1 MSERRACKLVG
12 LSRSVWRYRSQRSEP
27 EGFRTRMLEL
37 AARWPRFGY
46 PRIHVMLRRE
56 GFAVNRKRTY
66 RIYREEKLQVRRRK
80 RKKRAGS
87 APREALLLPEQ
98 PHQRWSMDFVSDR
111 VQDGRA
117 FRVLAVV
124 DDFTRTSVTLEAA
137 TSFPGEHVG
146 RALDRAAAKYGWPS
160 VIVCDNGPEF
170 RSNALDRWAYERGV
184 ALHFIDPGKP
194 VQNAFA
200 ESFNGKFRDE
210 CLSQTWF
217 TSLGHAQR
225 EIASWRDLYNN
236 KRPHGSLG
244 WKTPVEAERAALCSP
259 ERPTRG
265 AEISLEHGTE
275 LKPIET

>member
-12 LSRSVWRYRSQRSEP
+12 LSRSVWRYRSRRSEP

-66 RIYREEKLQVRRRK
+66 RIYCEEKLQVRRRK

-124 DDFTRTSVTLEAA
+124 DDFTRTSVALEAA
-137 TSFPGEHVG
+137 ISFPGENVG
-146 RALDRAAAKYGWPS
+146 HALDRAAAKYGWPS

-184 ALHFIDPGKP
+184 TLHFIDPGKP
-194 VQNAFA
+194 VKNAFA
-200 ESFNGKFRDE
+200 E

-236 KRPHGSLG
+236 TRPHGSLG
-244 WKTPVEAERAALCSP
+244 WKTPVEAERAALSSP
-259 ERPTRG
+259 ERLFGEP
-265 AEISLEHGTE
+265 EISLEQESEPEPTN
-275 LKPIET
+275 P